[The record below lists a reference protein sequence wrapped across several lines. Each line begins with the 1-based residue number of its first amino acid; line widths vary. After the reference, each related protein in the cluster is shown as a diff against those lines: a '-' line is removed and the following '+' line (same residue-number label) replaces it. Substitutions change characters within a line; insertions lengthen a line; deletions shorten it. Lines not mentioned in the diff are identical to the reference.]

1 MNVLIIG
8 GGPIGLFMGL
18 ILKKKQKDKVN
29 INILEKRDKYTRDN
43 VIGLPVNEIKELLP
57 KNIYN
62 EIKSVS
68 CFRKLGSSKCYL
80 DELNIILIPL
90 KKLETILFNECVNL
104 GINFIYDSNY
114 ELYLNNIN
122 MIFIATG
129 TNNIISEK
137 LINTKYKSITEYY
150 GMCMFFKPNKYR
162 TYNKN
167 TVNNRVK
174 IKSKRYRIFP
184 VRKPN
189 KMYMGVSLSKEE
201 HDLLENKSNLLKEK
215 NEKMN
220 IDNLPIKIKTIVKN
234 GLNYYNLHNT
244 SEWDIFPVKFGIKYN
259 STIIKKIKHNDN
271 NILVCLIGNQVYNHH
286 FFAGKGIITGFLGSN
301 FLNNHINPELKNGYS
316 RNIISEYKK
325 YMTNIRKEEWSEYPS
340 IIVPFHEIDN
350 LVKNMSKNE
359 LDKIAKKLDLPY
371 YRINKKELSYIL
383 GCEYIKGCI
392 GNKFARA

>member
-1 MNVLIIG
+1 MNILIIG

-18 ILKKKQKDKVN
+18 ILKEKQNDKVN
-29 INILEKRDKYTRDN
+29 INILEKREKYTRDN

-57 KNIYN
+57 KKIYN

-68 CFRKLGSSKCYL
+68 CFRKLGSTKCYL

-90 KKLETILFNECVNL
+90 KKLETILFNECVKL

-114 ELYLNNIN
+114 ESHLNNIN
-122 MIFIATG
+122 IIFIATG

-167 TVNNRVK
+167 TVNNKVK

-184 VRKPN
+184 VRRPN

-220 IDNLPIKIKTIVKN
+220 INNLPLKIKSIVKN
-234 GLNYYNLHNT
+234 GLNYYNYKDT

-259 STIIKKIKHNDN
+259 STIIKKIKHNNN

-325 YMTNIRKEEWSEYPS
+325 YMTNIRKEEWSEYPN
-340 IIVPFHEIDN
+340 IIVPFYEIDN

-359 LDKIAKKLDLPY
+359 LDKIAKKLNLPY